1 MEFND
6 PIGLIVAAVTALFS
20 LILFYSLN
28 GMFLG
33 SLAAA
38 IMAGTLAWLSYIVLR
53 MIYLTFK

>member
-6 PIGLIVAAVTALFS
+6 PIGFIIAGVTLLFS
-20 LILFYSLN
+20 LILFYTLN

-38 IMAGTLAWLSYIVLR
+38 IMAGALAWLSYIVLR